1 MKKNSL
7 RHKLDDND
15 NAKKLIEYEIFRREN
30 VTKNDE
36 YLSSLGLKNRQVV
49 NPLKYILFV

>member
-1 MKKNSL
+1 MKKKSL

-15 NAKKLIEYEIFRREN
+15 NAEKLTEYEHFRREN

-36 YLSSLGLKNRQVV
+36 YLSSLGLTNMQVV
-49 NPLKYILFV
+49 NPLK